1 MQDQASL
8 VAVLN
13 STWFASGFPPTIQT
27 RLAEL
32 SRPYTAE
39 PGTELFREG
48 DPSDILGIVIL
59 GRVALRTLVPER
71 GDVTIL
77 TVEPGDVFGWS
88 AVVPPYRAT
97 STATAIEPVEAI
109 AFDGPP
115 LRAALREDPV
125 LAAALYP
132 RLLVAV
138 SRRLNATR
146 LQLLDL
152 FAAEQV
158 RTW

>member
-13 STWFASGFPPTIQT
+13 STWFASGFAPAIQT

-32 SRPYTAE
+32 SRPYAAQV
-39 PGTELFREG
+39 GTELFKEG
-48 DPSDILGIVIL
+48 DPSDILGIVIQ

-88 AVVPPYRAT
+88 AIVPPYRVT
-97 STATAIEPVEAI
+97 SSATAIEPLEAI
-109 AFDGPP
+109 AFDGAP

-125 LAAALYP
+125 LAQALYP
-132 RLLVAV
+132 RVLVAV
-138 SRRLNATR
+138 TRRLNATR
-146 LQLLDL
+146 TQLLDL

>member
-13 STWFASGFPPTIQT
+13 STWFASGFAPAIQT

-48 DPSDILGIVIL
+48 DESNILGIVIM

-88 AVVPPYRAT
+88 AVVPPYRVT
-97 STATAIEPVEAI
+97 STAIAIEPVEAI
-109 AFDGPP
+109 AFDGRP

-125 LAAALYP
+125 LAQALYP

-146 LQLLDL
+146 TQLLDL

>member
-8 VAVLN
+8 VAVLH
-13 STWFASGFPPTIQT
+13 STWFASGFAPAIQT

-48 DPSDILGIVIL
+48 DESNILGIVIM

-88 AVVPPYRAT
+88 AVVPPYRVT
-97 STATAIEPVEAI
+97 STAIAIEPVEAI
-109 AFDGPP
+109 AFDGRP

-125 LAAALYP
+125 LAQALYP

-146 LQLLDL
+146 TQLLDL

>member
-1 MQDQASL
+1 MRPTSGACAPSSWQ
-8 VAVLN
+8 
-13 STWFASGFPPTIQT
+13 FALYLHN
-27 RLAEL
+27 RN
-32 SRPYTAE
+32 
-39 PGTELFREG
+39 
-48 DPSDILGIVIL
+48 
-59 GRVALRTLVPER
+59 
-71 GDVTIL
+71 
-77 TVEPGDVFGWS
+77 
-88 AVVPPYRAT
+88 
-97 STATAIEPVEAI
+97 AIEPVEAI

-125 LAAALYP
+125 LAQALYP

>member
-13 STWFASGFPPTIQT
+13 STWFASGFDPAIQT

-32 SRPYTAE
+32 SRPFSAE
-39 PGTELFREG
+39 PGTEIFREG
-48 DPSDILGIVIL
+48 DPSDILGVVTK

-71 GDVTIL
+71 GDITIL
-77 TVEPGDVFGWS
+77 TVEPGDIFGWS
-88 AVVPPYRAT
+88 AIVPPYRVT
-97 STATAIEPVEAI
+97 STAIAIEPVEAI
-109 AFDGPP
+109 VFDAAP
-115 LRAALREDPV
+115 LRAALREDCA
-125 LAAALYP
+125 LAHALYP
-132 RLLVAV
+132 RVLVAV

-146 LQLLDL
+146 LQMLDL